1 MMQEERFE
9 LITAIL
15 STRNSVTIRELVE
28 ACTVT
33 AETIR
38 SDLKSLEKTGILT
51 RSHGGAT
58 KQSFHTE
65 TPYYLR
71 EISNIAQKKAIARE
85 AVNYIIQND
94 KIILDSSSTSYFV
107 AQILPNIPLT
117 VLTNSLRIQ
126 EELVSKDHIEV
137 LSSGGILLRSS
148 LCLVGKPAISMLRGY
163 HVNKAFISSTAI
175 HHEGGVS
182 EPSELAIAV
191 KRTMIEIAD
200 QVFLLMDS
208 SKFEIRDFIQV
219 APVDAFNRILTDS
232 LITNEVLEKF
242 NDYINRIQICKI

>member
-1 MMQEERFE
+1 MYKRQ
-9 LITAIL
+9 
-15 STRNSVTIRELVE
+15 
-28 ACTVT
+28 
-33 AETIR
+33 
-38 SDLKSLEKTGILT
+38 
-51 RSHGGAT
+51 
-58 KQSFHTE
+58 
-65 TPYYLR
+65 
-71 EISNIAQKKAIARE
+71 
-85 AVNYIIQND
+85 VNYIVQND
-94 KIILDSSSTSYFV
+94 KIVLDSSSTSYFV

-191 KRTMIEIAD
+191 KRAMIEIAD
-200 QVFLLMDS
+200 HVFLLMDS
-208 SKFEIRDFIQV
+208 SKFGVRDFIQV
-219 APVDAFNRILTDS
+219 APVDAFNHILTDS

-242 NDYINRIQICKI
+242 SNFKDRIQICKI